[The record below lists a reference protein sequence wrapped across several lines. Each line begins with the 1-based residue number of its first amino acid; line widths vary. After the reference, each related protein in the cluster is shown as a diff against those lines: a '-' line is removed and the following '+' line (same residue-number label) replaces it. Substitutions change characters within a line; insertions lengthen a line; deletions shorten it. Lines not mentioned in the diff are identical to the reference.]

1 VAAAGAPDKTA
12 FTPAAETPMTPR
24 ERRGAWVYWTLV
36 VLIALDKLSGVGL
49 ALSDGLGQVNWWR
62 GVILPLCPL
71 LGMIFLRDG
80 DRWLRWLMG
89 VVLIAAGGLKLFAV
103 GRVMFKLAEVGTP
116 ESNDLLLRVFGLPV
130 GVLVAK
136 EVLYMLAGVAILALP
151 SLRAYFEYR
160 RVGRHM
166 RALADMMVVRA
177 IAAEPSETT
186 EEEPEG

>member
-1 VAAAGAPDKTA
+1 
-12 FTPAAETPMTPR
+12 MTPR

>member
-1 VAAAGAPDKTA
+1 
-12 FTPAAETPMTPR
+12 MTPR

-49 ALSDGLGQVNWWR
+49 VLSDGLEQVKWWR
-62 GVILPLCPL
+62 SVILPLCPL
-71 LGMIFLRDG
+71 LGLVLLRDG

-89 VVLIAAGGLKLFAV
+89 AVLIAAGGLKLFAV
-103 GRVMFKLAEVGTP
+103 GRVMFVLAEVGTP
-116 ESNDLLLRVFGLPV
+116 ETNDFLLRVFGLPV

-166 RALADMMVVRA
+166 RALADVMVIRA
-177 IAAEPSETT
+177 IMAEPSETT
-186 EEEPEG
+186 KEGNT

>member
-1 VAAAGAPDKTA
+1 
-12 FTPAAETPMTPR
+12 MTPR

-36 VLIALDKLSGVGL
+36 VLIAADKLSAVGL

-62 GVILPLCPL
+62 SVILPLCPL
-71 LGMIFLRDG
+71 LGIVFLRDG

-89 VVLIAAGGLKLFAV
+89 AVLIAAGGLKLFAV
-103 GRVMFKLAEVGTP
+103 ARVVFVLTEAGTP
-116 ESNDLLLRVFGLPV
+116 ETNDFLLRVFGLPV
-130 GVLVAK
+130 GVIVAK
-136 EVLYMLAGVAILALP
+136 EVLYMLAGVALLALP

-166 RALADMMVVRA
+166 RALADMIVIRA

-186 EEEPEG
+186 DEPEG